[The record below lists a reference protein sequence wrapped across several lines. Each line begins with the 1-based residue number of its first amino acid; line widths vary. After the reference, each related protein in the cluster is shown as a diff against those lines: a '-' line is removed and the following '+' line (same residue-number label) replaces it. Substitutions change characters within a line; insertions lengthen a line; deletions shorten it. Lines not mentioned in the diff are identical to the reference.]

1 MKISALEQ
9 AVNLSCP
16 ERLTRNEAA
25 FYLTRQG
32 YPTAKGTLQKLA
44 CVGGG
49 PIYRKFG
56 NRALYTPEDLLAWAE
71 SRLTPPIRNTSE
83 MGG

>member
-1 MKISALEQ
+1 MVKDTSEHRSTLPIPKRFTRPQSAGFLKE
-9 AVNLSCP
+9 N
-16 ERLTRNEAA
+16 
-25 FYLTRQG
+25 G
-32 YPTAKGTLQKLA
+32 YPITAKTLQKLA

>member
-1 MKISALEQ
+1 MRLEQ
-9 AVNLSCP
+9 TETAIHNSTTIP
-16 ERLTRNEAA
+16 LTRNEAA
-25 FYLTRQG
+25 CFLTRQG

-56 NRALYTPEDLLAWAE
+56 NRALYTREDLLAWAE
-71 SRLTPPIRNTSE
+71 SRLTAPIRNTSE
-83 MGG
+83 IGG